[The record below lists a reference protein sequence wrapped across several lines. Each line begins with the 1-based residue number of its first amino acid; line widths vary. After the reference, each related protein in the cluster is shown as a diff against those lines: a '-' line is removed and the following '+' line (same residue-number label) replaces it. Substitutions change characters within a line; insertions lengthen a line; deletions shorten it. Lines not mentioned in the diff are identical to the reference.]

1 MDESLSGARRDGHS
15 STASRDTAN
24 RIQKVLVESL
34 HASADEPGVPYEQR
48 LDEVASVDSIAVL
61 EFMTAVEREFGITI
75 ESEFL
80 DFDFLRD
87 LPRLASYLEARMGK
101 PPRLDAAAGERS

>member
-1 MDESLSGARRDGHS
+1 MDESLSGARGDGNS
-15 STASRDTAN
+15 SAASRDTVD
-24 RIQKVLVESL
+24 RVQKLLVESL
-34 HASADEPGVPYEQR
+34 RVSADEPAVPYERR

-61 EFMTAVEREFGITI
+61 EFMAAVEKEFGITI

-101 PPRLDAAAGERS
+101 PPVDAANGERS